1 MKRMTVVLGL
11 CSLVAAAVVS
21 SENDVAKSEIGSVIE
36 RAYVNGAFNDLD
48 TASMKD
54 GFHPTF
60 RIHGVQDGGLTQ
72 YPIADW
78 IQSIEDRKQADDFD
92 AASQKWEHKIV
103 FIDATGPA
111 AVAKIELF
119 KDSQHVFTDYLSLM
133 KLSGG
138 WKITDKVYHRH
149 PES

>member
-1 MKRMTVVLGL
+1 MKKMTLSLAL
-11 CSLVAAAVVS
+11 CSFVAAAVVS
-21 SENDVAKSEIGSVIE
+21 SENDAVKSEIENVIE
-36 RAYVNGAFNDLD
+36 RAYINGAFNDLD
-48 TASMKD
+48 TASMKA

-60 RIHGVQDGGLTQ
+60 RIHGVKDGGLTQ

-78 IQSIEDRKQADDFD
+78 IQSIEGRKQADGFD
-92 AASQKWEHKIV
+92 AAAQKWDHKIV

-111 AVAKIELF
+111 AVAKIELY
-119 KDSQHVFTDYLSLM
+119 KDSEHVYTDYLSLM
-133 KLSGG
+133 KLSDG